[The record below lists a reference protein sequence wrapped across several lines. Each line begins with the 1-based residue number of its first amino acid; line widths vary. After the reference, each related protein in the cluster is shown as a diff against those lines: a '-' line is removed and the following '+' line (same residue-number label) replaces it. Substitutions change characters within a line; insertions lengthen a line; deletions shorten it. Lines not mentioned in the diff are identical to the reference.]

1 MICIA
6 PVSWFSILEWYLID
20 VRRISICECVRCVST
35 NVKWE
40 RNWRDRKV
48 GTRERIKSVCTI
60 KAMAF
65 VQRLNRFKILRTMTY
80 WSEYRESTVQNAKY
94 IKCEIVKYIECIW
107 NLYEIVEKVIKWLLL
122 LHWFFLFCMAISF
135 LRVRTFYR
143 TSTL

>member
-6 PVSWFSILEWYLID
+6 PVSLWFSILEWYLID
-20 VRRISICECVRCVST
+20 VMRNSVCECVRCVST

-40 RNWRDRKV
+40 RNWRDRKI
-48 GTRERIKSVCTI
+48 GTRERIKNECII

-80 WSEYRESTVQNAKY
+80 WSEYRKGTVQNAKY
-94 IKCEIVKYIECIW
+94 IECEIVKYVECIW
-107 NLYEIVEKVIKWLLL
+107 NMESLRKIIKWLLL

-135 LRVRTFYR
+135 LLVSTFYR

>member
-6 PVSWFSILEWYLID
+6 PVSLWFSILEWYLID
-20 VRRISICECVRCVST
+20 VMRNSVCECVRCVST

-40 RNWRDRKV
+40 RNWRDRKI
-48 GTRERIKSVCTI
+48 GTRERIKNECII

-80 WSEYRESTVQNAKY
+80 WSEYRKGTVQNAKY
-94 IKCEIVKYIECIW
+94 IECEIVKYVECIW
-107 NLYEIVEKVIKWLLL
+107 NMESLRKIIKWLLL

-135 LRVRTFYR
+135 LRVSTFYM